1 MTGFLARR
9 RARAILS
16 FARPPLAVSI
26 ALLAIGTIGVL
37 GIRQALTS
45 LPARTALLVLSTVSL
60 LLRHRKREDKGASAL
75 HPGPRA
81 PDAGTG

>member
-1 MTGFLARR
+1 MIGSPAGR
-9 RARAILS
+9 RARALLG
-16 FARPPLAVSI
+16 FARPPLVASI

-37 GIRQALTS
+37 GMRLALTS